1 MACGAERLQ
10 VRDVPVVAGVKR
22 SSPAVT
28 YLFALALAA
37 CGPPE
42 ERAAAKATA
51 EVGGGLPVRPA
62 DAEAAVVTLGGGA
75 ATELAS
81 TLVARLQAAIEEE
94 GAAGALGS
102 CSEEGLPLTAAVAA
116 QTGFEIRRTS
126 LRVRNPANAPDSLE
140 RRALEFF
147 HERVDAGEVPPAEL
161 VQRQANGDYR
171 YYRPLVVQPFCVE
184 CHGPAS
190 ELAEGVPQAI
200 AERYPEDRATGYVA
214 GDLRGVIRVTVPA
227 EAVRA
232 WTPPQ
237 RQP

>member
-1 MACGAERLQ
+1 M
-10 VRDVPVVAGVKR
+10 PVVADMKR
-22 SSPAVT
+22 SSPVVPC
-28 YLFALALAA
+28 LFALALAA
-37 CGPPE
+37 CGPVE
-42 ERAAAKATA
+42 ERAGADAPGDVGA
-51 EVGGGLPVRPA
+51 ELPVEA
-62 DAEAAVVTLGGGA
+62 AEAAVVALGGEA

-94 GAAGALGS
+94 GAAGALGF

-140 RRALEFF
+140 RRVLDVF
-147 HERVDAGEVPPAEL
+147 HERVDAGEAPSEL

-184 CHGPAS
+184 CHGATS
-190 ELAEGVPQAI
+190 DLAEGVPEAI

-214 GDLRGVIRVTVPA
+214 GDLRGLIRVTVPA
-227 EAVRA
+227 AAVRA
-232 WTPPQ
+232 WMPPQ